1 MRFLLNTLISAL
13 IIATVAEV
21 GKRSS
26 FLAAL
31 LVALPLTSILAL
43 SFLYWETG
51 DGEKV
56 AALSLGIFWL
66 VLPTLLSF
74 APSAIAAQE
83 VMSFGAALPA
93 SMIALVAVFFGYA
106 WALKKIGVSIST
118 SKLSG

>member
-66 VLPTLLSF
+66 VLPTLLF
-74 APSAIAAQE
+74 FLLLPLLLKQG
-83 VMSFGAALPA
+83 MSFWAALPA

-106 WALKKIGVSIST
+106 WALKKIGVSI
-118 SKLSG
+118 